1 MRIEDKRQQESLK
14 NFDQVLKES
23 TGQLVWLLYWLFAA
37 MVLMLGLMPIYDGID
52 WNRGWALICYVCT
65 VVWMDIYVLAP
76 YCWSN
81 ESFSQRIP
89 RSDSVSKILKYV
101 PLTRKNY
108 IQVRMEYLWKF
119 IWKFGAFAML
129 IVIGSMGFTQAFSV
143 VKAVEGIL
151 LFLIGPMLI
160 GYIGLKG
167 EEFSESAK

>member
-1 MRIEDKRQQESLK
+1 MRIEDKRQQECLK
-14 NFDQVLKES
+14 NFDQALKES

-37 MVLMLGLMPIYDGID
+37 MVLMLGLMLIYDGID
-52 WNRGWALICYVCT
+52 WNHGWSLICYVCT

-76 YCWSN
+76 YRWSN
-81 ESFSQRIP
+81 ESFSQRVP

-108 IQVRMEYLWKF
+108 IKVRMEYLWKF

-129 IVIGSMGFTQAFSV
+129 IVVGNMGVTQAFSV
-143 VKAVEGIL
+143 GRLMEAIL

-160 GYIGLKG
+160 GYIELKG
-167 EEFSESAK
+167 GQFSETVK